1 MSSSAQVSLGR
12 RLHGSGADS
21 AASRGEAMFSRFI
34 RKHGPRR
41 DAYRLT
47 MRNVFVLPS
56 RAGTLFA
63 TVLLAMLICSIN
75 YGLALGYGLSF
86 LIFGIA
92 VVGMMHTFRNLSAL
106 RFSPGKAEP
115 VFAGQ
120 AAEISLTVSNTSN
133 LDRYAIRVDAPEMTR
148 TESIDVP
155 GQSEQLIKIA
165 LPTEERGWV
174 SVPRLTLSTRFPL
187 GIWRAWAYW
196 HPDQRVLVYPA
207 PESPASPLPVSR
219 MDSGDGQGHGGLEED
234 LAGIRPF
241 QPGDSP
247 RRIAWTAMA
256 RSGTD
261 EMLSKAFEGGA
272 TGELV
277 LDFNEL
283 PGTLTIEDKL
293 SRLTRWVLDAEA
305 AGTRYA
311 LHLPGR
317 QIEPDNGPAHK
328 TRCLEALAGFGLHG
342 REDSDR

>member
-1 MSSSAQVSLGR
+1 
-12 RLHGSGADS
+12 
-21 AASRGEAMFSRFI
+21 
-34 RKHGPRR
+34 
-41 DAYRLT
+41 

-92 VVGMMHTFRNLSAL
+92 VVGMMHTFRNVSAL
-106 RFSPGKAEP
+106 QFRPGKSEP

-120 AAEISLTVSNTSN
+120 AAEISLTVTNNSN
-133 LDRYAIRVDAPEMTR
+133 LDRYAIRVDALEMTR
-148 TESIDVP
+148 TESVDVP

-165 LPTEERGWV
+165 LPTRDRGWV
-174 SVPRLTLSTRFPL
+174 QVPRLTLSTRFPL

-196 HPDQRVLVYPA
+196 HPAQQVLVYPA
-207 PESPASPLPVSR
+207 PESPATPLPSSS
-219 MDSGDGQGHGGLEED
+219 MDTGDGQGHGGLEED

-241 QPGDSP
+241 QAGDSP

-261 EMLSKAFEGGA
+261 EVLTKSFEGGA
-272 TGELV
+272 TGELLLSFSEIPAG
-277 LDFNEL
+277 LDTE
-283 PGTLTIEDKL
+283 EKL

-311 LHLPGR
+311 LDLPGK

-328 TRCLEALAGFGLHG
+328 TMCLEALALFGMN
-342 REDSDR
+342 SDRP